1 VSVTTFPAVVTVQ
14 PDRRPQRGSASVETL
29 LVTIL
34 VVTVVLTGFQVMLLF
49 AGRNAAR
56 DAANA
61 AVIAGAV
68 ERGSVQAAEAEARA
82 RLERAGGTSLLFDSQ
97 VEVRAD
103 TRTVTCTV
111 TGEIISIVPFVPITV
126 RQTATAPL
134 ERFYTP
140 DEPLGWLGTNP

>member
-1 VSVTTFPAVVTVQ
+1 MATM
-14 PDRRPQRGSASVETL
+14 
-29 LVTIL
+29 L
-34 VVTVVLTGFQVMLLF
+34 VVTVVLLGFQVMLLF
-49 AGRNAAR
+49 SGRNAAR

-82 RLERAGGTSLLFDSQ
+82 RVERAGGTSLLFDSQ
-97 VEVRAD
+97 VEVKAD
-103 TRTVTCTV
+103 SSTVTCTV
-111 TGEIISIVPFVPITV
+111 TGEILSIVPFVPITV

-140 DEPLGWLGTNP
+140 DEPLGWSGAGP